1 MPLDFPVRTQNG
13 LVSSTLRAL
22 LIDDVM
28 GQINTFFITW
38 KNEKPSLDFFLLCIR
53 SVSPN
58 SERTQNGLVSTTHV
72 HSSNR

>member
-13 LVSSTLRAL
+13 LVSSTLSAL

-28 GQINTFFITW
+28 GQINTFFYYM
-38 KNEKPSLDFFLLCIR
+38 EKPSLDSFLLCIR

-58 SERTQNGLVSTTHV
+58 SERTQNGLVSTTNV